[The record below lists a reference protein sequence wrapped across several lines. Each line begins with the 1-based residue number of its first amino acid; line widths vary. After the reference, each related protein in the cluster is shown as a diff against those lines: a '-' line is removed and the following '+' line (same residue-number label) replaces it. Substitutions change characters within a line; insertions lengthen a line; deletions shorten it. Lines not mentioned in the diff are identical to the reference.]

1 MQQPETVSERVAVV
15 VARLYE
21 GRAMT
26 TAEVA
31 ELTGLTVRG
40 AHYLMNRLCRV
51 QAIILNDGHWQMCHG
66 AVAAIADGTV
76 RTDCTD

>member
-1 MQQPETVSERVAVV
+1 MRPETVSERVAAVM
-15 VARLYE
+15 ARLYE

-40 AHYLMNRLCRV
+40 AHYMMSRLCRV
-51 QAIILNDGHWQMCHG
+51 QAISFDDGKWQMCHG
-66 AVAAIADGTV
+66 AVAAIADETPRAD
-76 RTDCTD
+76 RTG

>member
-1 MQQPETVSERVAVV
+1 MEQPETVSERVAMVV
-15 VARLYE
+15 ERLCE

-40 AHYLMNRLCRV
+40 ANHLMNRLCRV
-51 QAIILNDGHWQMCHG
+51 QAIILTDGYWQMCREMID
-66 AVAAIADGTV
+66 AND
-76 RTDCTD
+76 